1 MQQMTFVEQSMFII
15 AESIERLGQGEGEGG
30 SLVLTMC
37 VLVCNDDLSDW
48 LIVNTISLVHLVLC
62 F

>member
-1 MQQMTFVEQSMFII
+1 MTFVEQSMFII

-37 VLVCNDDLSDW
+37 VLVCNDELSDC
-48 LIVNTISLVHLVLC
+48 LIINTLSLVHLVLC